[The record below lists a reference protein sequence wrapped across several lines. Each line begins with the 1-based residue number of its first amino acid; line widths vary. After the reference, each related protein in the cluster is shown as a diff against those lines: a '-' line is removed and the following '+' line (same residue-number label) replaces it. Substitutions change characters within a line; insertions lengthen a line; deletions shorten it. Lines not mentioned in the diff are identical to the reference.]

1 MYDEDYDDGLWEDC
15 TPKRR
20 GRAGDVIRTI
30 LLAVIAVTLIAGAV
44 GLVTLLT
51 GVTGFTR
58 KIVNPDNL
66 VTPASYGFRDGQEIG
81 GVKISIDDDGVIQLD
96 GQVME
101 MVEISLGTYTLSPM
115 DYNFSVVADNPLSY
129 ASCLTLKGVNGN
141 GTKTVSFKD
150 NYTYRPAKAETVTV
164 FLTMKPSDTFK
175 EYRIAPVIVP
185 GNTIGD
191 YYITQNV
198 TL

>member
-66 VTPASYGFRDGQEIG
+66 VTLASYGFRDGQEIG

-96 GQVME
+96 GQVLE
-101 MVEISLGTYTLSPM
+101 MVEI
-115 DYNFSVVADNPLSY
+115 VW
-129 ASCLTLKGVNGN
+129 
-141 GTKTVSFKD
+141 
-150 NYTYRPAKAETVTV
+150 
-164 FLTMKPSDTFK
+164 
-175 EYRIAPVIVP
+175 
-185 GNTIGD
+185 
-191 YYITQNV
+191 
-198 TL
+198 